1 MKKRHAVAGSTVNP
15 ATKGHKVLLEAMANS
30 GLFDVIDWIPCG
42 DRPDKK
48 GVVAP
53 KHRKAMTKLLIKSL
67 VLPKGVTVKVHFDD
81 IYGENTPSILW
92 MERLQAQYPND
103 KFFWVTGS
111 DTLMPRQEWDGLTE
125 LEAKWTRGV
134 ELARRWPFVVLP
146 RVGYPLP
153 NPASAESRIFYDRF
167 SHLIFLTMML
177 SDISSTEVRGL
188 IADGSPYRHLTI
200 PSVADYIEKYRLY
213 KEV

>member
-1 MKKRHAVAGSTVNP
+1 VNP
-15 ATKGHKVLLEAMANS
+15 ATIGHKILLESMAHS

-42 DRPDKK
+42 ERPDKK

-67 VLPKGVTVKVHFDD
+67 DLPKGVKVRVHFDD
-81 IYGENTPSILW
+81 IGGVNTPSILW
-92 MERLQAQYPND
+92 MERLQAEHPND

-125 LEAKWTRGV
+125 LEAKWTRGI

-153 NPASAESRIFYDRF
+153 NPASSESRAFYDRF
-167 SHLIFLTMML
+167 AHLIFLTLML
-177 SDISSTEVRGL
+177 SDISSTEVREL
-188 IADGSPYRHLTI
+188 IAGGFPYRHLTI
-200 PSVADYIEKYRLY
+200 PSVADYIQKHRLY
-213 KEV
+213 LEVK